1 MASEELKLDYYFD
14 PFCGWCYA
22 SAPALDALAEAYPQ
36 ALIMRPSGLFANTDR
51 RPVSAMADHAW
62 HHDQRIAKLTGQTFT
77 TEYRDKILRNRDGIF
92 DSICATRAIVAL
104 GETDRTLE
112 PKVLHALQTARYVEA
127 QETSDAEVVA
137 AIAAAVSRE
146 HGHPIDAR
154 VFADRLANDQELAAR
169 TNQSIRETVARM
181 SGRAGL
187 GVPQLLATVGV
198 HREVIHGAD
207 LYSGANAVLT
217 AIDAVKAR
225 ASHTETSQ
233 PSNERHM
240 TNKGDRP

>member
-36 ALIMRPSGLFANTDR
+36 ALTMRPSGLFANTGG
-51 RPVSAMADHAW
+51 RPVSAIADHAW
-62 HHDQRIAKLTGQTFT
+62 HHDQRIAKLTGQSFT

-92 DSICATRAIVAL
+92 DSIYATRAIVAL

-112 PKVLHALQTARYVEA
+112 PKLLHALQAARYVKAE
-127 QETSDAEVVA
+127 ETSDAEVVA

-146 HGHPIDAR
+146 YGHPIDAR

-169 TNQSIRETVARM
+169 TNQRIRETVASM
-181 SGRAGL
+181 SERAEL

-207 LYSGANAVLT
+207 LYGGADAILAAVEV
-217 AIDAVKAR
+217 VKAR
-225 ASHTETSQ
+225 ACHSH
-233 PSNERHM
+233 
-240 TNKGDRP
+240 